1 MQIKETNR
9 NSILRYAGF
18 LAVVFAAAFFLT
30 AMTPL
35 VADDFNYAFSWTR
48 PDKRIE
54 TFSQLFYSMKVHR
67 QMTHGRVFAQGWV
80 TLFMMWPKWAFSI
93 ANAAVITLFFSTTV
107 KYFQRTDTEM
117 PVASS
122 CILAAI
128 YWICMP
134 AFGQVFLWL
143 DGACN
148 YFWGAVFAWV
158 LIEAVR
164 VDSRQQN
171 NLLTVLKFGMLLPF
185 AFVVG
190 AWSEHISFSAM
201 IIQFLLI
208 LRYHR
213 KTKTFPVRQGLILLC
228 SGAGYLYLML
238 APSMLGLDLIPRA
251 KGAMEQHQKALSEM
265 LVNFWWLIL
274 SLAIMLVVGYIFFK
288 KNFGL
293 KQRINI
299 LLTAVSAAFSIVCI
313 YFVARE
319 FSTGGFFR
327 LISSTAVGFLLLMS
341 AFSLGLRK
349 AVIRE
354 IDPDIISEAVILFV
368 GGMGALVLF
377 GFAMYVPARGFCA
390 PVVFAGIATVRLWS
404 SVGMRH
410 RKVVMIL
417 LLFCFAGFFV
427 GGITD
432 IITVFHASEER
443 MKAISEA
450 QAGDGVL
457 ITTQYPV
464 KTKYSAQ
471 YGLQDLT
478 GEDSWPDDPFKVYY
492 HLWDIVVVE
501 YEQEQVAS

>member
-1 MQIKETNR
+1 
-9 NSILRYAGF
+9 
-18 LAVVFAAAFFLT
+18 
-30 AMTPL
+30 
-35 VADDFNYAFSWTR
+35 
-48 PDKRIE
+48 
-54 TFSQLFYSMKVHR
+54 
-67 QMTHGRVFAQGWV
+67 
-80 TLFMMWPKWAFSI
+80 
-93 ANAAVITLFFSTTV
+93 
-107 KYFQRTDTEM
+107 
-117 PVASS
+117 
-122 CILAAI
+122 
-128 YWICMP
+128 
-134 AFGQVFLWL
+134 
-143 DGACN
+143 
-148 YFWGAVFAWV
+148 
-158 LIEAVR
+158 
-164 VDSRQQN
+164 
-171 NLLTVLKFGMLLPF
+171 
-185 AFVVG
+185 
-190 AWSEHISFSAM
+190 
-201 IIQFLLI
+201 
-208 LRYHR
+208 
-213 KTKTFPVRQGLILLC
+213 
-228 SGAGYLYLML
+228 
-238 APSMLGLDLIPRA
+238 
-251 KGAMEQHQKALSEM
+251 M

-288 KNFGL
+288 KIFGP
-293 KQRINI
+293 KQRKNI

-319 FSTGGFFR
+319 YSTGGFFR

-349 AVIRE
+349 AVTRE

-410 RKVVMIL
+410 RNAVVIL
-417 LLFCFAGFFV
+417 FFLCFAVFFI